1 MEIGGLERELGLAFH
16 DKSLLTRALT
26 HRSFLNENPDL
37 PYLDNER
44 LEFLGDSILDFVA
57 AEFLYQR
64 FPEMSEGEL
73 TSLRAALVKGDTLAR
88 FAIDLGLPQF
98 LLMSHGEEAARG
110 RMRAPLLAGAFEA
123 LIGALYLDQG
133 LESARGF
140 ILRFL
145 PAESERV
152 HALRLD
158 RDPKSMLQ
166 ELSQGKLQV
175 TPQYRLVET
184 RGPDHAKD
192 FTVAVIIKE
201 REFGRGSGRSKQ
213 IAEQEAARVAL
224 ETLQVEVSR
233 EDHAALLALKGKVL
247 EPSQT
252 NDPGIRQ
259 PAGPSRTGESAD
271 RTVD

>member
-1 MEIGGLERELGLAFH
+1 MNLEEFETALGIAFK

-26 HRSFLNENPDL
+26 HRSYLNENPDL

-44 LEFLGDSILDFVA
+44 LEFLGDAVLDFVA

-64 FPEMSEGEL
+64 FPEMSEGDL

-88 FAIDLGLPQF
+88 FAIDLGLPQYV
-98 LLMSHGEEAARG
+98 LMSRGEEAARG
-110 RMRAPLLAGAFEA
+110 RERAPLLAGAFEA

-133 LESARGF
+133 LGAARAF
-140 ILRFL
+140 VLRFL

-158 RDPKSMLQ
+158 RDAKSMLQ

-192 FTVAVIIKE
+192 FTIAVVINNQE
-201 REFGRGSGRSKQ
+201 YGRGVGRSKQ

-224 ETLQVEVSR
+224 ENLQTEISR
-233 EDHAALLALKGKVL
+233 EDHAALIALKGEV
-247 EPSQT
+247 E
-252 NDPGIRQ
+252 
-259 PAGPSRTGESAD
+259 
-271 RTVD
+271 

>member
-1 MEIGGLERELGLAFH
+1 MNLEELGTALGVTFK

-26 HRSFLNENPDL
+26 HRSYLNENSDL

-44 LEFLGDSILDFVA
+44 LEFLGDALLDFIA

-64 FPEMSEGEL
+64 FPEMPEGDL

-88 FAIDLGLPQF
+88 FAFDLGLPQC
-98 LLMSHGEEAARG
+98 LLMSRGEEAARG
-110 RMRAPLLAGAFEA
+110 RERAPLLAGAFEA

-133 LESARGF
+133 LSAAREF

-158 RDPKSMLQ
+158 RDAKSMLQ

-175 TPQYRLVET
+175 TPLYRLVET

-192 FTVAVIIKE
+192 FTIAVILNDIE
-201 REFGRGSGRSKQ
+201 YGRGTGRNKQ
-213 IAEQEAARVAL
+213 TAEQEAARVAL
-224 ETLQVEVSR
+224 ENLQAEVSR
-233 EDHAALLALKGKVL
+233 EDHAALIALKGEV
-247 EPSQT
+247 E
-252 NDPGIRQ
+252 
-259 PAGPSRTGESAD
+259 
-271 RTVD
+271 